1 MSVSGEV
8 PAASAPG
15 GESAVVCDASGFD
28 LRFLRAAMIK
38 LGYRQVLEAK
48 TLEELEAKATVMQP
62 ALIVFDPAM
71 EDGAGLDVL
80 NVLQQVTPDTLLIA
94 FCSDDSVARSV
105 KCLGLTTVEK
115 VSILKVDALVAAIE
129 EARGAAMDHD
139 DDAIP
144 VTDVATPVWEEVP
157 SLVEA

>member
-1 MSVSGEV
+1 MSVSGSDAVAFPRSQEC
-8 PAASAPG
+8 
-15 GESAVVCDASGFD
+15 AVVCDASGFN
-28 LRFLRAAMIK
+28 LRFLRAAMTK

-48 TLEELEAKATVMQP
+48 TLEELEDKTGVMHP
-62 ALIVFDPAM
+62 DLVVFDPGM
-71 EDGAGLDVL
+71 EDGAGLDAIKR
-80 NVLQQVTPDTLLIA
+80 LQSVAPETLLVA

-105 KCLGLTTVEK
+105 KWLGLTTVEK

-129 EARGAAMDHD
+129 SALGQRALPDA
-139 DDAIP
+139 DAIP